1 MIVLGKLSVPGRP
14 TVSDNSRQAPVALT
28 VSSGGCEVC
37 SDIFSCLSFLSL
49 FLPLSRRRS
58 DID

>member
-1 MIVLGKLSVPGRP
+1 MVLGVLSVPWRP
-14 TVSDNSRQAPVALT
+14 TVLDNSGQAPVALT
-28 VSSGGCEVC
+28 MGVGGGGFC

-49 FLPLSRRRS
+49 FLPLSGRRS